1 MTSLREKLIYLLI
14 VREVGGWLSMALKLV
29 KACCKLLNWSLASN
43 WIRLLA
49 ATWLEH
55 GGRIYHL
62 ITTLSQIVRR
72 LCRGR
77 CFKAIN
83 QILTRD
89 KVVGI
94 IGGDSQIELTFYLP
108 IRFKVQSHSLVWPGL
123 AILVGKPLIGRI
135 KVWLLLSTRKKLS
148 WLRLDIGLH
157 LWLEVK
163 IRGVLGFK
171 LGSSSFFALAH
182 CLDFTCK
189 Q

>member
-43 WIRLLA
+43 RIRLLA

-55 GGRIYHL
+55 GGRNYHF

-77 CFKAIN
+77 CFKAVN
-83 QILTRD
+83 QILTWD
-89 KVVGI
+89 EVVGI
-94 IGGDSQIELTFYLP
+94 IGGDSQIELTFYLR

-135 KVWLLLSTRKKLS
+135 KVWLLLSTRKELS
-148 WLRLDIGLH
+148 WLRIDLGWH
-157 LWLEVK
+157 LWLRGK
-163 IRGVLGFK
+163 SLGVLGFK
-171 LGSSSFFALAH
+171 LGSSSLFTLEH
-182 CLDFTCK
+182 CFDFTCK